1 VALGAGFLTTKKVG
15 SQSYLVGEW
24 VFWHLHQLTRLVA
37 GRGWESINAMYVMS
51 LLNHYLD

>member
-1 VALGAGFLTTKKVG
+1 MALGAGFLTTKQVG
-15 SQSYLVGEW
+15 GQSYLIREW